1 MNNMEIGIHGLYS
14 ESREFNSRPDTDFP
28 DWSIL

>member
-28 DWSIL
+28 D